1 MSSDARVR
9 VSYIRCKKNL
19 IEGPMKSILIALAC
33 FVCATVASAEAVGTK
48 YNIAHTRSR
57 NADMVI
63 IKVGPRFFE
72 ADLNTQARWY
82 TDMQACVRGV
92 KLAGTVVVVSTVNG
106 RFRFYGPKTWHQ
118 FLGTI
123 DMPWVNARVNKSMTC
138 RF

>member
-1 MSSDARVR
+1 MRAF
-9 VSYIRCKKNL
+9 
-19 IEGPMKSILIALAC
+19 LIA
-33 FVCATVASAEAVGTK
+33 FVCFICTTLASAEVVTK

-57 NADMVI
+57 DADMVI

-72 ADLNTQARWY
+72 ADLKTQARWY

-92 KLAGTVVVVSTVNG
+92 KLAGTAIVVSTVNG
-106 RFRFYGPKTWHQ
+106 RFKFYSPKTWHP

-123 DMPWVNARVNKSMTC
+123 DMAWVNARVNKQMTC

>member
-9 VSYIRCKKNL
+9 VRYIRCKKNL
-19 IEGPMKSILIALAC
+19 IEGHMKSILIALAC

-48 YNIAHTRSR
+48 YNVAHTRSR

-82 TDMQACVRGV
+82 TDMQACVPVSYTHLDVYKRQV
-92 KLAGTVVVVSTVNG
+92 FDARADLA
-106 RFRFYGPKTWHQ
+106 F
-118 FLGTI
+118 
-123 DMPWVNARVNKSMTC
+123 
-138 RF
+138 

>member
-1 MSSDARVR
+1 VCGGVR
-9 VSYIRCKKNL
+9 YIRCKKNL
-19 IEGPMKSILIALAC
+19 IEGLMKSIFIAFVC
-33 FVCATVASAEAVGTK
+33 FVCATLTSAEAVGTK

-72 ADLNTQARWY
+72 ADLKTQARWY

-92 KLAGTVVVVSTVNG
+92 KLAGTVVVVSTLNG
-106 RFRFYGPKTWHQ
+106 RFKFYGPTSWHD
-118 FLGTI
+118 FLRTI
-123 DMPWVNARVNKSMTC
+123 DMPWVNARVNKEMTC